1 MGRQRSSDSA
11 IVQLV
16 LALEKASV
24 AAAKREISVVKGA
37 GWLGVVLVLLV
48 AEVSDGV
55 SLGSWLEVMGA
66 GLSPCAG
73 GVEGGVGGAFDSVT
87 ARRFCSPL
95 MFGTRK
101 LYAIDWVAGG
111 GCPRMWS
118 STCAELAIYRTGI
131 RMVSFVILA
140 SSGGENPE
148 IWR

>member
-1 MGRQRSSDSA
+1 MGRQRSRDSA

-24 AAAKREISVVKGA
+24 AAAKREISVVMGA
-37 GWLGVVLVLLV
+37 GWVGVVLGPGVL
-48 AEVSDGV
+48 DGV
-55 SLGSWLEVMGA
+55 SLGFWLEVMGA
-66 GLSPCAG
+66 CFSPCGG
-73 GVEGGVGGAFDSVT
+73 GVEGGVGGAFGSSGDVVCFDDSVT

-118 STCAELAIYRTGI
+118 STCAELAIY
-131 RMVSFVILA
+131 
-140 SSGGENPE
+140 E
-148 IWR
+148 WRSDWQPW